1 MSVTEWTGITHMK
14 LNKLFYLIKQG
25 VKSIFTHGFMSF
37 ASVTI
42 IIACLIIMGSFSL
55 LAVNIDGMITEL
67 EQENEI
73 LAFVDDD
80 LSDDEARAIQTR
92 LEALDNVKS
101 VEFVSRQQ
109 ALVNFKAEY
118 EDASRFDNLPD
129 NVLRHR
135 YIIHIEDMALL
146 EATGEDIEAVNG
158 IAEVGVDVE
167 VGRAFITVRNVVTVI
182 SMIIIAILFVVSIFI
197 MANTIKLA
205 TYSRKEEIAIMK
217 MVGASNFFI
226 RFPFVVEGLILG
238 LLGAGIA
245 FFLQWGIY
253 ELVSQ
258 KVLASLIGNIVTV
271 IAFDALLL
279 PLLGVF
285 LVIGFVVGVFGS
297 NVAIRNYLKI

>member
-1 MSVTEWTGITHMK
+1 MTEWTGTTHMK
-14 LNKLFYLIKQG
+14 LNRLFYLIKQG
-25 VKSIFTHGFMSF
+25 FKSIFTHGFMSF

-55 LAVNIDGMITEL
+55 LAVNIDSMITEL

-73 LAFVDDD
+73 LAFVDDS
-80 LSDDEARAIQTR
+80 LSDDEAMAIQTR

-109 ALVNFKAEY
+109 ALINFKADY
-118 EDASRFDNLPD
+118 EDSSRFDNLPD
-129 NVLRHR
+129 TVLRHR
-135 YIIHIEDMALL
+135 YVIHLEDMALL

-167 VGRAFITVRNVVTVI
+167 VGQAFITVRNVVSVI
-182 SMIIIAILFVVSIFI
+182 SMIIIAILFIVSVFI

-253 ELVSQ
+253 DLVSQ
-258 KVLASLIGNIVTV
+258 EVLSSFAGSIVSV
-271 IAFDALLL
+271 ISFDVLFW
-279 PLLGVF
+279 PLLAVF